1 MVSGM
6 SARRRASTTAAEAG
20 AKPAARLGDVLAA
33 GLRERPPRPTAP
45 TDECSA
51 YNSEIADVIRP
62 LAWVPCG
69 VLVYAQFANGDA
81 HTFVCAENTLLDPY
95 KTRQFMNAGF
105 MDTAPQDLN
114 AFSEPVQMAIAKIP
128 DLQRGGWG
136 LTGYNPLTGFGY
148 RKPQSSGINPPDMVL
163 LRVGKAV
170 GGAEPPRIG
179 SDCGAVNVAEFKPE
193 EFTTIRD
200 YFIHLL
206 KGLLPGAPGGKC
218 DQQLFYMLGSRFPNG
233 FIIDRQPDARCDSQG
248 VIGTVGVPYSGARTV
263 EQNFIDAMAMELQPL
278 LDVAP
283 ERSPPTRVAFGFFM

>member
-1 MVSGM
+1 MSGM

-69 VLVYAQFANGDA
+69 VLVYVQFANGDA
-81 HTFVCAENTLLDPY
+81 TTFVCAENTLLDPY
-95 KTRQFMNAGF
+95 KTREFMDAGF
-105 MDTAPQDLN
+105 TDTAPRDLN
-114 AFSEPVQMAIAKIP
+114 AFSEPVQLAISKIP
-128 DLQRGGWG
+128 DLQRAGWG
-136 LTGYNPLTGFGY
+136 LTGYNHLTGSGY
-148 RKPQSSGINPPDMVL
+148 KKPQSSGNNPPDMVL

-193 EFTTIRD
+193 EFTTIKD

-206 KGLLPGAPGGKC
+206 KQLLPGAPGGRC
-218 DQQLFYMLGSRFPNG
+218 DQQLFYMLGSRFPNVLVG
-233 FIIDRQPDARCDSQG
+233 LQDDRRCQSSGLLAPAGQ
-248 VIGTVGVPYSGARTV
+248 PYSGQRTV
-263 EQNFIDAMAMELQPL
+263 EQNFIDAMGMELQPL
-278 LDVAP
+278 LDAAP
-283 ERSPPTRVAFGFFM
+283 EREPATRVAFGFFM